1 MTMQSVAEVASTGDR
16 IKTLEAL
23 RDRLAADFDA
33 APPTVSAQL
42 ASQLS
47 KVLAEL
53 AELGANTKV
62 STVDELA
69 AKRSDRLSAA
79 GVPES
84 PKRQARKRG

>member
-1 MTMQSVAEVASTGDR
+1 MAVADVAATGDR
-16 IKTLEAL
+16 LKTLEAM

-53 AELGANTKV
+53 AELGAHTKV
-62 STVDELA
+62 SSVDDLA
-69 AKRSDRLSAA
+69 AKRTTRLAAA

-84 PKRQARKRG
+84 PRRQARKRG

>member
-1 MTMQSVAEVASTGDR
+1 MAVADVAATGDR
-16 IKTLEAL
+16 IRTLEAM

-62 STVDELA
+62 SDLDELA
-69 AKRSDRLSAA
+69 DKRTRRLAAA

-84 PKRQARKRG
+84 PQRPARKRG

>member
-1 MTMQSVAEVASTGDR
+1 MPVADIAATGDR
-16 IKTLEAL
+16 VKTLEAM

-33 APPTVSAQL
+33 APVTVSAQI

-62 STVDELA
+62 SDVDDLA
-69 AKRSDRLSAA
+69 AKRHDRMSAA
-79 GVPES
+79 GVPQ
-84 PKRQARKRG
+84 PPRRQARQRG

>member
-1 MTMQSVAEVASTGDR
+1 MNMAVADVAATGDR
-16 IKTLEAL
+16 IKTLEAM

-53 AELGANTKV
+53 ADLGANMKV
-62 STVDELA
+62 STLDELA
-69 AKRSDRLSAA
+69 AKRTVRLAEA
-79 GVPES
+79 DVPES
-84 PKRQARKRG
+84 PRRPARKRG

>member
-1 MTMQSVAEVASTGDR
+1 MPVADVAATGDR
-16 IKTLEAL
+16 VRTLEAM

-33 APPTVSAQL
+33 APVTVSAQI

-62 STVDELA
+62 SDVDDLA
-69 AKRSDRLSAA
+69 AKRSDRLAAA

-84 PKRQARKRG
+84 PRRQARKRG

>member
-1 MTMQSVAEVASTGDR
+1 MAVADVAAAGDR
-16 IKTLEAL
+16 IKTLEAI
-23 RDRLAADFDA
+23 RDRLAADLDA

-42 ASQLS
+42 ASQLT

-53 AELGANTKV
+53 DELGSNTKV

-69 AKRSDRLSAA
+69 AKRTNRLSAA

-84 PKRQARKRG
+84 PRRAPRKSG

>member
-1 MTMQSVAEVASTGDR
+1 MALADVAATGDR
-16 IKTLEAL
+16 IKTLEAM

-62 STVDELA
+62 STVDELDK
-69 AKRSDRLSAA
+69 KRADRLAAA
-79 GVPES
+79 GVPQS
-84 PKRQARKRG
+84 PQRQARKRG